1 MRSNGS
7 NGAVANH
14 EKIMVYGDYDVDGCT
29 AVALVYKFLRQIGHK
44 NLMFYI
50 PDRYTEGYG
59 ISIKG
64 IDLAARKGV
73 ARYLRVWTV
82 ASKPRKWWCYAKKQG
97 AWISSSATITSR
109 PRRFLRP

>member
-1 MRSNGS
+1 
-7 NGAVANH
+7 
-14 EKIMVYGDYDVDGCT
+14 
-29 AVALVYKFLRQIGHK
+29 
-44 NLMFYI
+44 MFYI

-73 ARYLRVWTV
+73 GLIIALDCGIKATER
-82 ASKPRKWWCYAKKQG
+82 SSMQSRK

-109 PRRFLRP
+109 PRRFLAP